1 MRVTGADATV
11 VDSLDG
17 KGAMH
22 YAAKYNKHEC
32 MNAIVQAV
40 RLKEQFN
47 AAIDEYNRER
57 Q

>member
-1 MRVTGADATV
+1 MGVTGADATV

-40 RLKEQFN
+40 RVNDQFFYSN
-47 AAIDEYNRER
+47 
-57 Q
+57 